1 MGMLKTWKYF
11 LFRVSGNNIDIE
23 LCILHGGRPPEER
36 DGAGE
41 VEMEL
46 LKGAENVTRD
56 KVEAPKPKRRLL
68 DICNSTQAERVFL
81 WMGWPLNKRRLSMS
95 GEIVSMQLFLKDNL
109 DL

>member
-1 MGMLKTWKYF
+1 MEGGHQKRGMAQEK
-11 LFRVSGNNIDIE
+11 
-23 LCILHGGRPPEER
+23 
-36 DGAGE
+36 

-68 DICNSTQAERVFL
+68 NICNSAQAKRVFL

-95 GEIVSMQLFLKDNL
+95 GEIESMELFLKDDL

>member
-1 MGMLKTWKYF
+1 M
-11 LFRVSGNNIDIE
+11 E
-23 LCILHGGRPPEER
+23 GGHQKRGTAQEK
-36 DGAGE
+36 
-41 VEMEL
+41 VEMQL

-68 DICNSTQAERVFL
+68 NICNSAQAKRVFL

-95 GEIVSMQLFLKDNL
+95 GEIESMELFLKDDL

>member
-1 MGMLKTWKYF
+1 MEGGHQKRGMAQEK
-11 LFRVSGNNIDIE
+11 
-23 LCILHGGRPPEER
+23 
-36 DGAGE
+36 

-56 KVEAPKPKRRLL
+56 KVEAPKPERRLL
-68 DICNSTQAERVFL
+68 DICNSAQAERVFL

-95 GEIVSMQLFLKDNL
+95 GEIESMQLFLKDDL

>member
-1 MGMLKTWKYF
+1 MISSCAF
-11 LFRVSGNNIDIE
+11 CIE
-23 LCILHGGRPPEER
+23 GGHQKRGTAQER
-36 DGAGE
+36 

-109 DL
+109 EL

>member
-1 MGMLKTWKYF
+1 MEGGHQKRGMAQEK
-11 LFRVSGNNIDIE
+11 
-23 LCILHGGRPPEER
+23 
-36 DGAGE
+36 

-68 DICNSTQAERVFL
+68 DICNSAQAERVFL

-95 GEIVSMQLFLKDNL
+95 GEIESMQLFLKDDL

>member
-1 MGMLKTWKYF
+1 MLKTWKYF
-11 LFRVSGNNIDIE
+11 LFRVSGDNINIE

-41 VEMEL
+41 SRDAV
-46 LKGAENVTRD
+46 AEGCRECHHRD

-68 DICNSTQAERVFL
+68 DICNSAQAERVFL

-95 GEIVSMQLFLKDNL
+95 GEIESMQLFLKDDL

>member
-1 MGMLKTWKYF
+1 MCLA
-11 LFRVSGNNIDIE
+11 I
-23 LCILHGGRPPEER
+23 ILILSCAFCMEGGHQKKGTAQEK
-36 DGAGE
+36 

-81 WMGWPLNKRRLSMS
+81 WMGWFLNKRRLSMS
-95 GEIVSMQLFLKDNL
+95 GRLCPCNTS
-109 DL
+109 